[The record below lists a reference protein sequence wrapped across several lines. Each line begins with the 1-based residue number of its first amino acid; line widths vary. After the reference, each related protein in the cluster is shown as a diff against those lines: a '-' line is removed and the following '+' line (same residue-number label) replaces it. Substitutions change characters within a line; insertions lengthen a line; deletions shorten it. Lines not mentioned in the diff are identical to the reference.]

1 MLAVMHAF
9 FETELGKAIAK
20 NGILSI
26 VLAWA
31 LYSNHNMV
39 ERLFVVI
46 ENNTRAFEEVKA
58 ALRGEDYGR
67 R

>member
-1 MLAVMHAF
+1 MKAFLESEVGQVLARNGV
-9 FETELGKAIAK
+9 LAI
-20 NGILSI
+20 I
-26 VLAWA
+26 LAWA

-39 ERLFVVI
+39 ERLFIVI
-46 ENNTRAFEEVKA
+46 ENNTRAFEEVKS